1 MPCGYRTT
9 LFPTCAGKSGS
20 AFSEVCDEHTCSSL
34 RTCGGVSAY
43 MRETG
48 GHAHLVR
55 LLQCRESLGRSFDII
70 MVLVRMVYESKF
82 PERFLEHS
90 MIDAVLHDAPYTHT
104 LISSAVAF
112 SSTSRSA

>member
-1 MPCGYRTT
+1 M
-9 LFPTCAGKSGS
+9 K
-20 AFSEVCDEHTCSSL
+20 DNI
-34 RTCGGVSAY
+34 
-43 MRETG
+43 
-48 GHAHLVR
+48 GHAHLVC
-55 LLQCRESLGRSFDII
+55 LLQCRESLSRPFDII

-90 MIDAVLHDAPYTHT
+90 MIDEILHDAPYTHT